1 MFYVNNVI
9 QKIKSQN
16 KFKKIDIK
24 NHMCYD

>member
-1 MFYVNNVI
+1 MFYVSNVL

-16 KFKKIDIK
+16 ELKEIDIK

>member
-1 MFYVNNVI
+1 MFYVSNVL

-16 KFKKIDIK
+16 ELKENDIK